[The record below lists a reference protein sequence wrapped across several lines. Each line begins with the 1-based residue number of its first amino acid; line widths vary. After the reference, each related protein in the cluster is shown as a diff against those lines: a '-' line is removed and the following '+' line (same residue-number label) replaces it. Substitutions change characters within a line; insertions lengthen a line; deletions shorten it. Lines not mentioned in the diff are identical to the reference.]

1 MSDSYEQKNNTGAL
15 FQDDKVE
22 IVRKGKI
29 IIDNKLR
36 YASIIKYQLPNEK
49 PKYELSISAGPLYIN
64 QEEDKKSEKSPDI
77 SGPISID
84 GKQYKFGGYR
94 QTSKKGI
101 EYTSVLLYEKEDNDY
116 PFPKKEDTDE
126 DLPFI

>member
-1 MSDSYEQKNNTGAL
+1 MNDNYEEKNNTGAL

-22 IVRKGKI
+22 VVRKGKI
-29 IIDNKLR
+29 KINNQMR
-36 YASIIKYQLPNEK
+36 YASIIKYQPPNEK
-49 PKYELSISAGPLYIN
+49 PKYELSVSVGPLYLN
-64 QEEDKKSEKSPDI
+64 QEEDKKSDKSPDI

-94 QTSKKGI
+94 QTSKKGL

-116 PFPKKEDTDE
+116 PFPSQDVD
-126 DLPFI
+126 DGLPF